1 MKKVAEI
8 RDKSSSLVHGSL
20 QELNQRCRTKLSLLV
35 KLRQS
40 TKQVRF
46 YSVFIGFRSASKG
59 VIASR
64 DGVTRSRD
72 FFHHIVDSVYNYA
85 NSLLENFSG
94 DTKNVIKFLQNN
106 CFFSN
111 YIRECKRV
119 SLSDRQQYYCFIIK
133 QLNVINKNVTCNS
146 CKRKKSARSSCI
158 FSLQLC

>member
-1 MKKVAEI
+1 MYNLGDITFPSQYNNVATTVAWNTSFTDCSE
-8 RDKSSSLVHGSL
+8 RDHGFA
-20 QELNQRCRTKLSLLV
+20 V
-35 KLRQS
+35 
-40 TKQVRF
+40 
-46 YSVFIGFRSASKG
+46 
-59 VIASR
+59 
-64 DGVTRSRD
+64 
-72 FFHHIVDSVYNYA
+72 HIVDSVYNYA

-146 CKRKKSARSSCI
+146 CKRKKPARSSCI